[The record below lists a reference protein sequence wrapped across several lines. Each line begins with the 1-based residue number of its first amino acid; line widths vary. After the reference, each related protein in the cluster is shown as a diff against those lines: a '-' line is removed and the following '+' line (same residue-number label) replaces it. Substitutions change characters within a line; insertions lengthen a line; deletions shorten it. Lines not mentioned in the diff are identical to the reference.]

1 MNDDLWDILDILEE
15 IIVRNEI
22 TKNSNVGQISKQ
34 FSSAKDHEKHHKKHR
49 ERGSWGRNGGFGVV
63 NYETSCRENANRVEM

>member
-49 ERGSWGRNGGFGVV
+49 ERKLRKKWWIRGRELRDV
-63 NYETSCRENANRVEM
+63 M

>member
-1 MNDDLWDILDILEE
+1 MNDDLCDILDILEE

-34 FSSAKDHEKHHKKHR
+34 FSSAKDHEKHHKKH
-49 ERGSWGRNGGFGVV
+49 
-63 NYETSCRENANRVEM
+63 

>member
-1 MNDDLWDILDILEE
+1 MNDDLWDILDIFEE
-15 IIVRNEI
+15 IIIRNEI

-49 ERGSWGRNGGFGVV
+49 ERGS
-63 NYETSCRENANRVEM
+63 